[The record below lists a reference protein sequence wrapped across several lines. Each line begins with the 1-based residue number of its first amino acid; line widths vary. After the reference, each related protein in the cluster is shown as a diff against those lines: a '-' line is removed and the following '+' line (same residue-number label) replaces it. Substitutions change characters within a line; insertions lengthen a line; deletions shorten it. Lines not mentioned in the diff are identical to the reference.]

1 MPDGEGR
8 GAGQQESKVTMID
21 KVGVIG
27 AGAMGNGIAH
37 VCALAKLDVTL
48 IDVSETQLAKAMDT
62 IRYNMD
68 RQVELRRD
76 DLSGLPHLIV
86 VGDEAGID
94 RCAAGGERRSKL
106 VRERLE

>member
-1 MPDGEGR
+1 MTRFKYMPDGEGR
-8 GAGQQESKVTMID
+8 GAGQQESKVAMID

-68 RQVELRRD
+68 RQVKRN
-76 DLSGLPHLIV
+76 LISMP
-86 VGDEAGID
+86 EA
-94 RCAAGGERRSKL
+94 RTKAANKDNFK
-106 VRERLE
+106 

>member
-8 GAGQQESKVTMID
+8 GAGQQESKVAMID

-48 IDVSETQLAKAMDT
+48 IDVNRNQLKKAMDT
-62 IRYNMD
+62 IRFNMEHWS
-68 RQVELRRD
+68 RNLISAPTRR
-76 DLSGLPHLIV
+76 
-86 VGDEAGID
+86 
-94 RCAAGGERRSKL
+94 RRGPS
-106 VRERLE
+106 RLASRSMSSAIATW